1 MTRAEDEEVRSYYN
15 RKYYL
20 NRREAVIAYQKKYAK
35 EHKEHINA
43 MQRERRRR
51 KALGIDPPRIYR
63 RPSTDSFEAAL
74 PPALYCNRMRLR
86 EEYRKIPILDRPVYD
101 YYLRCKTI
109 QYLMEKKSNERRE

>member
-51 KALGIDPPRIYR
+51 KALGSTR
-63 RPSTDSFEAAL
+63 RGNIAARRL
-74 PPALYCNRMRLR
+74 IASRQHFRLR
-86 EEYRKIPILDRPVYD
+86 SIAIVCGCARSIARYPSSSVLST
-101 YYLRCKTI
+101 TI
-109 QYLMEKKSNERRE
+109 SYAARRSNI